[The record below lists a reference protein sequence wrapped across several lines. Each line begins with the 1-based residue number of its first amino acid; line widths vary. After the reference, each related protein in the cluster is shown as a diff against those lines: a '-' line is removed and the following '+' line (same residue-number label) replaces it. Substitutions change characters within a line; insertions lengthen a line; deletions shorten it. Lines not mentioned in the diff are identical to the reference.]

1 MKRLI
6 NIAPILFGCL
16 FLMGC
21 STLRRDVDPGIALE
35 QCGFEPNVAHY
46 HDVLDELGPP
56 ARLTAMPG
64 GFAFIYE
71 ALTVS
76 ELQVGIS
83 GNSGF
88 WQLLKMSFA
97 NTNLK
102 RASYLLKFN
111 SDGVLVA
118 FGTLQSKEDLG
129 AGGAL
134 QSLFSVQQ
142 IVDTSTYE
150 DDHIDAANWGASL
163 LDPFLCVLNYP
174 QNLNTGAT
182 GLEQSGT
189 SSKVG
194 QHTLEMR

>member
-1 MKRLI
+1 MKRPI
-6 NIAPILFGCL
+6 NIAPILFVCL

-21 STLRRDVDPGIALE
+21 STLHRDVDPGIALE

-46 HDVLDELGPP
+46 HEVLDELGPP

-83 GNSGF
+83 GKSGL

-118 FGTLQSKEDLG
+118 SGTLQSKEDLG

-134 QSLFSVQQ
+134 QTLFSVQQ

-150 DDHIDAANWGASL
+150 DDHIDAVNWGGSL
-163 LDPFLCVLNYP
+163 LDPFACVLNYP